1 MMATLTRLRH
11 ISIKD
16 PNLAEKLESEGWNVF
31 VRVGADGAPFFV
43 ALFDEALRNEPK
55 STPSLATLQ
64 CPNCQ
69 STQILMVEEGD
80 EITCPCCLE
89 AFDLDEW
96 E

>member
-16 PNLAEKLESEGWNVF
+16 PNLAEKLESEGWSIS

-43 ALFDEALRNEPK
+43 ALLDEEMRSESKPA
-55 STPSLATLQ
+55 PSLETLQ

-80 EITCPCCLE
+80 EVTCPCCLE